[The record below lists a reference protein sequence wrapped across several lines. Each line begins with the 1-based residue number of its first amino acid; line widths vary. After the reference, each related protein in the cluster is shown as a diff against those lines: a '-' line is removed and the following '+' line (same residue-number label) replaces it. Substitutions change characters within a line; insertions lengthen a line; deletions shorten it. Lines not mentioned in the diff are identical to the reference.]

1 MKLDKTIRHKRSVER
16 LVQSETQANSAIM
29 QVKAIYEKS
38 LDNIRREINDVYSK
52 YSDKTGLS
60 IEELNQILSG
70 SEKKDFLIKI
80 QQKMKALGFDVEDV
94 YDRNYINQITRL
106 KAIRQQVYWEVMQI
120 QPKELE
126 TTAQV
131 YERIIAT
138 SYIKTGKDILES
150 IPDANVAFSIYDKSI
165 IQAII
170 KRPLAGATFNDTIF
184 RNIKVLSKT
193 VETTIGGALAMGQS
207 YQKTTKQVE
216 ELLGI
221 GKRQAM
227 RVVRTQSNY
236 YNNQAELQVYED
248 LGVKKYQ
255 YSAFLDMRT
264 SSICK
269 RLHNKI
275 FEVKDAKV
283 GENYPPM
290 HPNCRSTTNEVL
302 SKADE
307 RHIAKLIRPQ
317 TLIELENKWGVNT
330 NMRTDTGATKL
341 GYGSIV
347 TKLNQGYNKQL
358 NAEAEYIS
366 QVYSKLKPKR
376 KYEAYE
382 RIKEIKD
389 LSKDTAQIEL
399 VLKYLEKPKLD
410 RRIKKD

>member
-16 LVQSETQANSAIM
+16 LVQAETQANTAIM

-38 LDNIRREINDVYSK
+38 LDNIRKEINDVYSK
-52 YSDKTGLS
+52 YSDRTGLS

-70 SEKKDFLIKI
+70 SDKKDFLIKI
-80 QQKMKALGFDVEDV
+80 QQKMKALGFNVEDV

-106 KAIRQQVYWEVMQI
+106 KAIRQQVYWEIMQI

-170 KRPLAGATFNDTIF
+170 KRPIAGATFNDTIF

-236 YNNQAELQVYED
+236 YNNQAELQAYED

-264 SSICK
+264 SNICK
-269 RLHNKI
+269 QLHNKT

-330 NMRTDTGATKL
+330 NIRTDTGETKL

-366 QVYSKLKPKR
+366 QVYSKLTPAR

-389 LSKDTAQIEL
+389 LSKDTQQIEL

-410 RRIKKD
+410 RRVKKD

>member
-1 MKLDKTIRHKRSVER
+1 MER
-16 LVQSETQANSAIM
+16 LVQSETQANIAIM

-38 LDNIRREINDVYSK
+38 LDNIRKEINDVYSK

-70 SEKKDFLIKI
+70 SDKKDFLIKI
-80 QQKMKALGFDVEDV
+80 QQKMKALGFNVEDV
-94 YDRNYINQITRL
+94 YDRNYINKITRL
-106 KAIRQQVYWEVMQI
+106 KAIRQQVYWEIMQI

-236 YNNQAELQVYED
+236 YNNQAELQAYED

-264 SSICK
+264 SNICK
-269 RLHNKI
+269 RLHNKT
-275 FEVKDAKV
+275 FEVKNAKV

-366 QVYSKLKPKR
+366 QVYSKLTPKR

-382 RIKEIKD
+382 RIKEIINILKD
-389 LSKDTAQIEL
+389 PQQIEL

-410 RRIKKD
+410 TRIKKD

>member
-1 MKLDKTIRHKRSVER
+1 
-16 LVQSETQANSAIM
+16 
-29 QVKAIYEKS
+29 
-38 LDNIRREINDVYSK
+38 
-52 YSDKTGLS
+52 
-60 IEELNQILSG
+60 
-70 SEKKDFLIKI
+70 
-80 QQKMKALGFDVEDV
+80 
-94 YDRNYINQITRL
+94 
-106 KAIRQQVYWEVMQI
+106 MQI

>member
-1 MKLDKTIRHKRSVER
+1 
-16 LVQSETQANSAIM
+16 
-29 QVKAIYEKS
+29 
-38 LDNIRREINDVYSK
+38 
-52 YSDKTGLS
+52 
-60 IEELNQILSG
+60 
-70 SEKKDFLIKI
+70 
-80 QQKMKALGFDVEDV
+80 MKALGFDVEDV